1 MCHTKVAHFK
11 LQISACPNGYFSRL
25 GALDDTENQ
34 STDDRLDVTADAATA
49 GASWNVRGSEAA
61 VSAQCQPVA
70 LSVLLQSGGCRH
82 HWRGDSRTSATGV
95 VHPDRCL
102 AAA

>member
-49 GASWNVRGSEAA
+49 GASWNVPRIRGRS
-61 VSAQCQPVA
+61 VSAMPASCAIGSPPVGW
-70 LSVLLQSGGCRH
+70 LPSS
-82 HWRGDSRTSATGV
+82 
-95 VHPDRCL
+95 L
-102 AAA
+102 AW